1 MPNTPTE
8 REMAQAVGMM
18 DDAPATNAT
27 DEATLISLLKKLVD
41 QNEQLKTNQQ
51 SQQTTLNAIQVA
63 VEGTLDVTV
72 IP

>member
-51 SQQTTLNAIQVA
+51 SQQTTLNSIQTTLQ
-63 VEGTLDVTV
+63 GTLNVS
-72 IP
+72 IG

>member
-1 MPNTPTE
+1 
-8 REMAQAVGMM
+8 MAQAVGMM

-51 SQQTTLNAIQVA
+51 SQQTTLNSIQTTLQ
-63 VEGTLDVTV
+63 GTLNVS
-72 IP
+72 IG